1 MEQPAIIEH
10 SDASSARTIP
20 CDEEKTT
27 GKKDQVEVSEK
38 DGEVRKDLARA
49 VEERV
54 EEPQYGEHPDGG
66 FRAWLVVTGVS
77 ASVTSAR
84 ARHDVRPLTGYRDA
98 RSALQGRVR
107 RLGS

>member
-38 DGEVRKDLARA
+38 DDSVRKDLAQA
-49 VEERV
+49 AQESVEQ
-54 EEPQYGEHPDGG
+54 PQYGEHPDGG

-77 ASVTSAR
+77 ASAIAC
-84 ARHDVRPLTGYRDA
+84 ARHDVHPLTGCRDA